1 MVSFTL
7 IPHLTI
13 LLFLLVCLMQ
23 DDKKKKQKQ
32 ARRLPTPEEEER
44 YKLEQENAQ
53 LRAQLS
59 LPPQRRDLVQ
69 FREPELDPEPEPEPE
84 LNSDDLRKVIQ
95 VGAHNPIMLMFGLIV
110 MHAAAQNKTK
120 KKELHDE
127 EQAKPTP

>member
-1 MVSFTL
+1 M
-7 IPHLTI
+7 

-69 FREPELDPEPEPEPE
+69 FREPELDTAPEPEPE

-95 VGAHNPIMLMFGLIV
+95 VVAHNPIVMFGLIA
-110 MHAAAQNKTK
+110 MHGAAQKKTK